1 MSDVQSLHVPH
12 QYRMLTV
19 RGIYFRLDLALL
31 AVLIAAGVRSGS
43 MVVVIALSAIG
54 GGILAELAAGM
65 INDLSMRRSGIGNGR
80 AVYYGLLVTAL
91 APVGISPAL
100 AAAATALAVLVGLW
114 LPGGPGAYWLHPVL
128 VGIALLPGI
137 GLTAV
142 GDALGGGPAA
152 LITAIE
158 SSGAYRFL
166 ENRLFAPFG
175 VSVSAGA
182 VAALTGIGGVP
193 PATLTA
199 GLVLPLLVSAM
210 IVFGEDIVPAALPV
224 VYFIAFAVAVDLLGG
239 EPLTALVT
247 GNVPVVGLIV
257 LADPGVRPV
266 RTRGM
271 VLFGA
276 LAGILTAVVTV
287 FHGAAMPAVTG
298 LLLAG
303 SVLPLIDLWTV
314 RRTRG

>member
-1 MSDVQSLHVPH
+1 VPH

-19 RGIYFRLDLALL
+19 RGIYVRLDLALL
-31 AVLIAAGVRSGS
+31 AVLIAATLRSGTP
-43 MVVVIALSAIG
+43 VVVVALSAIG

-65 INDLSMRRSGIGNGR
+65 VNDLSMRRSGIGNGR

-91 APVGISPAL
+91 APIGISPAL

-137 GLTAV
+137 GLTAA
-142 GDALGGGPAA
+142 GDALAGGPAA
-152 LITAIE
+152 LVSVIE
-158 SSGAYRFL
+158 SSGIYQFL

-182 VAALTGIGGVP
+182 VAALTGIGGAP
-193 PATLTA
+193 PATMTA
-199 GLVLPLLVSAM
+199 GLILPLLVSAM
-210 IVFGEDIVPAALPV
+210 IVFGEDIVPAILPF
-224 VYFIAFAVAVDLLGG
+224 VYFLTFAVAVDLLGG
-239 EPLTALVT
+239 EPLSAFLG
-247 GNVPVVGLIV
+247 GNVPVVGFVL

-276 LAGILTAVVTV
+276 IAGTLTAMVTV
-287 FHGAAMPAVTG
+287 FDGAAMPAVTG

-303 SVLPLIDLWTV
+303 AVLPLIDLGAV
-314 RRTRG
+314 RRARR